1 MRFVPCPLA
10 LVLLILVGGPLL
22 RAADPADSGK
32 PYGLERRVPWTT
44 SHVVGSPDPPLPY
57 RVRRTFTRL
66 KVPCPIAVA
75 HEPGSDRLL
84 LIHQMSPWSG
94 QGKILRIKDDPDVE
108 QAEELLAID
117 GIAYGVA

>member
-32 PYGLERRVPWTT
+32 PYGIERRVPWTT
-44 SHVVGSPDPPLPY
+44 SRVVGSPKPPLPY

-75 HEPGSDRLL
+75 HEPGTDSL
-84 LIHQMSPWSG
+84 LIIHQHWPWG
-94 QGKILRIKDDPDVE
+94 GTGRVLRVKDDPAVE
-108 QAEELLAID
+108 KFEVLID
-117 GIAYGVA
+117 LRD